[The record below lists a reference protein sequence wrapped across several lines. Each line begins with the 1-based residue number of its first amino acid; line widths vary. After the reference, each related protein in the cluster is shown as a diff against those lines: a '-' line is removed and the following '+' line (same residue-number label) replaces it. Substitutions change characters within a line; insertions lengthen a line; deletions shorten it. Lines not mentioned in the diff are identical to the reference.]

1 MRALFEALRE
11 SATIPLIQTPTLSP
25 PLSLARFSVF
35 PFRPSNLG
43 LFEASLQT
51 HAPEKNSEARSRWI
65 GKPWGGGKNMLSQ
78 ESQKMCLEC
87 SVAIKCELLK
97 NFKNLK
103 FENSQLTV
111 GFKLALCPCS
121 SGGYMYARRWRETI
135 WESTSVSSSPSKGTY
150 HKRCEE
156 WKTTEMAS
164 SHLENL
170 YDENHDTTDIQ
181 TCYVSRQPAM
191 NYKKKCMYVTQLRK
205 LHLLIGFDTTENK
218 SLTCSSFTRTQRKN
232 WTVRTSA

>member
-1 MRALFEALRE
+1 MYSKQRSIQCYTYYNIVQFCILSYYTLHTTYTKTYTMLYY
-11 SATIPLIQTPTLSP
+11 TIRWDTL
-25 PLSLARFSVF
+25 
-35 PFRPSNLG
+35 
-43 LFEASLQT
+43 ET
-51 HAPEKNSEARSRWI
+51 
-65 GKPWGGGKNMLSQ
+65 
-78 ESQKMCLEC
+78 
-87 SVAIKCELLK
+87 
-97 NFKNLK
+97 
-103 FENSQLTV
+103 QLTV
-111 GFKLALCPCS
+111 GFRLALCPCS

-181 TCYVSRQPAM
+181 SCYVSRQPAM